1 MESRVHYLFQLK
13 RSLLHRVMVIV
24 AACLL
29 GAVPLSAAEQ
39 QETPAAEAPLLN
51 PEVERTPFKESKI
64 DTENVEVGVFTGL
77 LSVEDFGTNG
87 VLGARLA
94 YHVTERVFVE
104 AAYGMADTQKS
115 SYERLSGA
123 AQLLTEE
130 QRKLTYYNL
139 SLGYNLLPSEV
150 FATKKRTFNS
160 DLYLVGGVGTTT
172 FAGDDHFTLHYGAG
186 YRLLLTDWLAVHGDV
201 RDFMF
206 ETDLL
211 GQKKSTHNL
220 EMSLGLTLFF

>member
-123 AQLLTEE
+123 AVISI
-130 QRKLTYYNL
+130 L
-139 SLGYNLLPSEV
+139 SVGWVQPRLPVMITSPCI
-150 FATKKRTFNS
+150 T
-160 DLYLVGGVGTTT
+160 
-172 FAGDDHFTLHYGAG
+172 
-186 YRLLLTDWLAVHGDV
+186 
-201 RDFMF
+201 
-206 ETDLL
+206 
-211 GQKKSTHNL
+211 GQ
-220 EMSLGLTLFF
+220 GIVCY